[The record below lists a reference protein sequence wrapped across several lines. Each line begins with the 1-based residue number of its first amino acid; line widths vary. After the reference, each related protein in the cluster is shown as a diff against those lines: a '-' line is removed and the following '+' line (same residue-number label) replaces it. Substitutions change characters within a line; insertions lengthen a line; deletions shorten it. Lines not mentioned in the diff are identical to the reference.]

1 MSVELELAD
10 MLAFATPVALTS
22 LSLATAHWF
31 PWHGGTKII
40 RRPTAYAIGTAIV
53 VGVPVVTMLL
63 CEALGRQYSQLFWA
77 ALLTA
82 NVAVGGATVNLA
94 YWIDSRLAVSL
105 DDVAEAGHAT
115 QRR

>member
-1 MSVELELAD
+1 MSVLELTD
-10 MLAFATPVALTS
+10 ILVFVTPPVMS
-22 LSLATAHWF
+22 SLALAAAHWF
-31 PWHGGTKII
+31 PYHGGTKVIQ
-40 RRPTAYAIGTAIV
+40 RPTAYAVGTAIV

-63 CEALGRQYSQLFWA
+63 CEALGQQYSQLFWA
-77 ALLTA
+77 ALLVVNTA
-82 NVAVGGATVNLA
+82 VSGATVNLA